1 MQGYAAWKAAN
12 VKPLKL
18 SKTMRFDT
26 IIIGGGLAGLV
37 CGIKLQKAGKK
48 CAIVSAGQSAM
59 HFSSGTF
66 DLLGRLPDGTPVEAP
81 LAAAASLPAAHPYT
95 ILGTEKVKKYAEE
108 AVSFLQECGIRI
120 SGSAERNSWR
130 VTPTGERKPAWLT
143 IGDFTPLASKD
154 EKIGNKALI
163 VNILGYLDFNTKFLA
178 DSFEKQGTEC
188 RITAIKLDEMERL
201 RKNPSEMRATNI
213 ARVMDRDG
221 IWEKAAE
228 QIKAMVND
236 EDVVVLPAVFGLK
249 DASVVEKLREAIG
262 IKTMFIATMP
272 PSVPGIRSQ
281 MTLKSEFEK
290 AGGRFF
296 LGDTVV
302 DAEKT
307 EDDRI
312 KNIGTLN
319 FGDIRLEA
327 DNFVLAT
334 GSFFS
339 KGMIATPDKVY
350 EPVFGI
356 DLSYPE
362 GRDQWFDRNFWNRQN
377 YISFGAKTDETMNAY
392 IEGRKVE
399 NLYVI
404 GSLIGGCNALY
415 EGCGGGT
422 AIITALAAADRVLE
436 N

>member
-1 MQGYAAWKAAN
+1 
-12 VKPLKL
+12 
-18 SKTMRFDT
+18 MRFDA

-66 DLLGRLPDGTPVEAP
+66 DLLGKLPDGTAVESP
-81 LAAAASLPAAHPYT
+81 LQALSSLPAEHPYSV
-95 ILGTEKVKKYAEE
+95 LGAENVKKYAEE
-108 AVSFLQECGIRI
+108 ALTFFGSCGIKV
-120 SGSAERNSWR
+120 SGDASRNSWR
-130 VTPTGERKPAWLT
+130 VTPTGERKPSWLT
-143 IGDFTPLASKD
+143 LGDFTPLSSKE

-188 RITAIKLDEMERL
+188 RITALKLEEMERL

-221 IWEKAAE
+221 IWEKAAD
-228 QIKAMVND
+228 QIKSMLQD

-249 DASVVEKLREAIG
+249 DAAVIEKLRETIG
-262 IKTMFIATMP
+262 RKTMFVATMP

-281 MTLKSEFEK
+281 MSLKAEFEK

-296 LGDTVV
+296 LGDNVIGYESDENGKITSVSTV
-302 DAEKT
+302 
-307 EDDRI
+307 
-312 KNIGTLN
+312 N
-319 FGDIRLEA
+319 FNDIRMHA
-327 DNFVLAT
+327 DNYVLAS

-339 KGMIATPDKVY
+339 KGMIATPENVY
-350 EPVFGI
+350 EPVFGL
-356 DLSYPE
+356 DLTYNE
-362 GRDQWFDRNFWNRQN
+362 GRENWFNRNFWEKQN
-377 YISFGAKTDETMNAY
+377 YISFGV
-392 IEGRKVE
+392 KVDDDLNPSVAGKKIS
-399 NLYVI
+399 NLYAI
-404 GSLIGGCNALY
+404 GSLLGGTNALY

-422 AIITALAAADRVLE
+422 AIITALAAADRILDKQ
-436 N
+436 

>member
-1 MQGYAAWKAAN
+1 
-12 VKPLKL
+12 
-18 SKTMRFDT
+18 MRFDT

-66 DLLGRLPDGTPVEAP
+66 DLLGRLQDGTPVEAP
-81 LAAAASLPAAHPYT
+81 IEAMKSLPAEHPYS
-95 ILGTEKVKKYAEE
+95 ILGTDMVKKYAEE
-108 AVSFLQECGIRI
+108 AVSFFGECGIKVN
-120 SGSAERNSWR
+120 GDPERNSWR

-143 IGDFTPLASKD
+143 LGDFTPLASKE

-188 RITAIKLDEMERL
+188 RIVALKLEEMERL

-221 IWEKAAE
+221 IWKKAAE
-228 QIKAMVND
+228 QIKSMVND
-236 EDVVVLPAVFGLK
+236 EDIVVLPAVFGLK
-249 DASVVEKLREAIG
+249 DITVVEKLREAIG
-262 IKTMFIATMP
+262 KKTMFVATMP

-281 MTLKSEFEK
+281 MSLKSEFEK

-296 LGDTVV
+296 LGDTVL
-302 DAEKT
+302 DATTDENGNVT
-307 EDDRI
+307 
-312 KNIGTLN
+312 NIGTVN
-319 FGDIRLEA
+319 FDDIRLQA

-339 KGMIATPDKVY
+339 KGLIATPEKVY
-350 EPVFGI
+350 EPVLGI
-356 DLSYPE
+356 DLCYND

-377 YISFGAKTDETMNAY
+377 YLSFGAKVDSDLN
-392 IEGRKVE
+392 IFINGKKVS
-399 NLYVI
+399 NVYAI

-422 AIITALAAADRVLE
+422 AILTALAAADRILE
-436 N
+436 K